1 MIQISDNWVPVLG
14 SAVEF
19 EVLTKALPTKGN
31 LVYEYNPLRN
41 YRLSKNMYEY
51 KNNIFSLEE
60 LETLYSIK
68 IEYSYNG
75 TTYNNLDNLSLDNQ
89 TLNQV
94 QKTGKWVGLP
104 DQEEP
109 ILREAGELVDF
120 ITDELTFDI
129 EHPVNIV
136 P

>member
-75 TTYNNLDNLSLDNQ
+75 ATYNNLDNLSLDNQ

-94 QKTGKWVGLP
+94 
-104 DQEEP
+104 
-109 ILREAGELVDF
+109 
-120 ITDELTFDI
+120 
-129 EHPVNIV
+129 
-136 P
+136 